1 MASIVLNDV
10 DLTFRIRQQ
19 RQITIKE
26 YLLKR
31 MFDNKRNP
39 LFEVRALQ
47 GINVEI
53 GDGERVAILG
63 ANGSGKSTL
72 LRLMAGIY
80 HPNAGTRA
88 VQGKVS
94 SLFDLTLGFEMEA
107 NGWKNIRYRGYL
119 QGESAEKLRNNTP
132 DIAAFSE
139 LGDFLSIPMR
149 YYSSGMLVRLAFS
162 AATTI
167 EPEILL
173 IDEVLGAGDMA
184 FQQKAQQRMHKMME
198 KARILVVVSHDMS
211 VLPRLCDRALWL
223 EKGRLRADGPVDE
236 VIEAYTDQVQSG
248 NLVAA

>member
-80 HPNAGTRA
+80 HPNAGTRV
-88 VQGKVS
+88 VQGKIS

-119 QGESAEKLRNNTP
+119 QGESAEKLRTNTP

-149 YYSSGMLVRLAFS
+149 FYSSGMLVRLAFS

-184 FQQKAQQRMHKMME
+184 FQKKAQQRMHKMME

-236 VIEAYTDQVQSG
+236 VIEAYIDHVRSG
-248 NLVAA
+248 NMVAA

>member
-31 MFDNKRNP
+31 MFDKKRNP

-72 LRLMAGIY
+72 LRLMAGVY

-149 YYSSGMLVRLAFS
+149 FYSSGMLVRLAFS

-184 FQQKAQQRMHKMME
+184 FQQKAQKRMHKMME

-236 VIEAYTDQVQSG
+236 VIEAYIDHVQSG